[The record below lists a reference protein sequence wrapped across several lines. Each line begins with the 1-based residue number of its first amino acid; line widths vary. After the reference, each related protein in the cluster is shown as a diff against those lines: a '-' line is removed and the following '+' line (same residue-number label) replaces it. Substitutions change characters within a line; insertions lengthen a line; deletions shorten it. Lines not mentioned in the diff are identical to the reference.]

1 MTLQASKFPTTLCGI
16 LKDFVIGNFIRFLR
30 PSVFAFLNALTTSFA
45 FATPTPT
52 FPFSSPIT
60 TIARKL
66 NFLPP
71 FVTFETRLIFIN
83 LSTNFGSCTAS
94 PRREFFFNLFTFFRL
109 LLI

>member
-1 MTLQASKFPTTLCGI
+1 MTLCGI
-16 LKDFVIGNFIRFLR
+16 LKDFVIGNSIKFLW
-30 PSVFAFLNALTTSFA
+30 PSAFAFLKALTTSSA

-52 FPFSSPIT
+52 VPFSSPIT

-83 LSTNFGSCTAS
+83 RSTNFDL
-94 PRREFFFNLFTFFRL
+94 RVFFLLDLFFL
-109 LLI
+109 NQYS